1 MSANDP
7 KGNSS
12 ESMTRKQRRAAER
25 TTRKSAGGGSTS
37 AAGTAVS
44 SGPSM
49 LLVSI
54 GAILIGLVAVVALVL
69 ISGGVGGS
77 NETSTVTKPD
87 VPAAAAEFRDGRTLV
102 KPGATPPV
110 RIDAYEDPQCPAC
123 GMFTERIEPLLIA
136 EHVASGLASF
146 TYNDFVFLGDESWDA
161 AVAMR
166 VAEDMGGKFWDYQQA
181 LFHNQ
186 DGENQGGFR
195 RERLADI
202 AELVGLD
209 RAQFLAALDKPEY
222 RDAVEAERAAAVDL
236 TVNSTPTLVVN
247 GELIRGV
254 PTWESVDAIIRE
266 AAAAA
271 ST

>member
-7 KGNSS
+7 KSNSS

-25 TTRKSAGGGSTS
+25 TSRKSVGASTS
-37 AAGTAVS
+37 AARATVS
-44 SGPSM
+44 AGPSM

-54 GAILIGLVAVVALVL
+54 AAILIGLVAVAALVL

-77 NETSTVTKPD
+77 GETSTVTKPD
-87 VPAAAAEFRDGRTLV
+87 VPAAAAELRDGRTLV

-110 RIDAYEDPQCPAC
+110 RIDVYADPQCPAC
-123 GMFTERIEPLLIA
+123 GSFAERIEPLLIA
-136 EHVASGLASF
+136 EHVANGTASL
-146 TYNDFVFLGDESWDA
+146 TYNDFVFLGDESWEA

-166 VAEDMGGKFWDYQQA
+166 VADDMGGKFWDYQQA

-195 RERLADI
+195 RQRLADI

-209 RAQFLAALDKPEY
+209 RAEFLAALDKPEY
-222 RDAVEAERAAAVDL
+222 RDAVEAERATAVDL
-236 TVNSTPTLVVN
+236 TINSTPTLVVN

-254 PTWESVDAIIRE
+254 PEWEDLDALIRD
-266 AAAAA
+266 AATAAGA
-271 ST
+271 

>member
-1 MSANDP
+1 MA
-7 KGNSS
+7 
-12 ESMTRKQRRAAER
+12 
-25 TTRKSAGGGSTS
+25 
-37 AAGTAVS
+37 
-44 SGPSM
+44 
-49 LLVSI
+49 
-54 GAILIGLVAVVALVL
+54 ALVL

-77 NETSTVTKPD
+77 SETSAVTKPD
-87 VPAAAAEFRDGRTLV
+87 VPAAAAELRDGRTLV

-136 EHVASGLASF
+136 EHVANGTASF

-209 RAQFLAALDKPEY
+209 RAEFLAALDKPEY
-222 RDAVEAERAAAVDL
+222 RTAVEAERAAAVDL

-247 GELIRGV
+247 GELVRGV
-254 PTWESVDAIIRE
+254 PTWEDLDTAVRE

-271 ST
+271 GT